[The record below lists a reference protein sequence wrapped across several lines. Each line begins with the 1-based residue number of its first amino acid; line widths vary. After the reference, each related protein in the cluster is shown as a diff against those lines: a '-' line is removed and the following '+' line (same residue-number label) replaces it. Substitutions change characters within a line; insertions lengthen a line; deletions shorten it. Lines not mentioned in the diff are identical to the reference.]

1 MTDIAL
7 RVENLSKRYRIG
19 LREEQHETLFGAA
32 ASWLRSPVENDRRLK
47 KRSRFEK
54 NGGAGVEPAGD
65 FT

>member
-32 ASWLRSPVENDRRLK
+32 ALNGWHGSFLQSS
-47 KRSRFEK
+47 SR
-54 NGGAGVEPAGD
+54 NGL
-65 FT
+65 TS